1 MSTSDHSDD
10 EIDLIKSNGIDLISD
25 FDFKNEVPATDRTE
39 VSAHGD
45 STDPMSSRKS
55 FKYFVEICGI

>member
-55 FKYFVEICGI
+55 FK